1 MHICIFPLPRL
12 REWKWDAQHEKNAI
26 FLCTCFISICECIDF
41 VFTVLKLI
49 RSIEKAIAK
58 KQCVKKQFYVRVF
71 TCIWT
76 SDIEFHK
83 LKFITRNNF
92 DIKVKRN
99 VIRRHC
105 FRTIMTKTRI
115 KCDSPKRIGW
125 EEIWKRKGD
134 QWRYQSPFKP
144 LFWFIENTFLIQNTN
159 W

>member
-1 MHICIFPLPRL
+1 M
-12 REWKWDAQHEKNAI
+12 
-26 FLCTCFISICECIDF
+26 
-41 VFTVLKLI
+41 
-49 RSIEKAIAK
+49 
-58 KQCVKKQFYVRVF
+58 RVF

-134 QWRYQSPFKP
+134 QWRYQSPFSP
-144 LFWFIENTFLIQNTN
+144 LFRFIENTFLIQNTN
-159 W
+159 WLQNLIVYSKRSLLLNEKKCTVERNSMQKMNFFCSEANNHDAEYSDGSKNGIGSCLRVI